1 VKRRVAVHVP
11 VLFVALAAALG
22 CSAPAPRPSAVAS
35 RVGSS
40 TWRPFTDSSPWNT
53 PIPQDAKL
61 APDSAALVA
70 DLAHSSKWPFFTINI
85 EQYGIP
91 VYWVDERTPRQRVTV
106 TTVGGQGFDKG
117 LAEVPIP
124 AGAVPAVGTDKH
136 LCIVDKAKGVE
147 WGFWEADKQATGW
160 TCSVCAMSDLGG
172 SGVRPPSA
180 RDPWWMGHGARACGF
195 PLLAGLV
202 TVDELRAGA
211 IEHALV
217 LAYPHIRSRYYMAP
231 ASTAQATTNEAL
243 PTRGIPCGGRVQL
256 DPALDLDRMGLSRS
270 GRAIARALQ
279 IYGAY
284 IGDFSGAVSLYADA
298 SPTAQAAYKA
308 GLLDTYEIKE
318 RIGLDKLRVL
328 SLGSLFDQKN

>member
-1 VKRRVAVHVP
+1 VKLFAV
-11 VLFVALAAALG
+11 LALAWG
-22 CSAPAPRPSAVAS
+22 CSTPASSKSAVPAS
-35 RVGSS
+35 VGSP
-40 TWRPFTDSSPWNT
+40 TWRPFDATSPWNT
-53 PIPQDAKL
+53 PVASGARI

-70 DLAHSSKWPFFTINI
+70 DLVRSSKWPFFTINI
-85 EQYGIP
+85 VEYGIP

-106 TTVGGQGFDKG
+106 TTVGGQGFEKK

-124 AGAVPAVGTDKH
+124 PDAVPAVGTDKH
-136 LCIVDKAKGVE
+136 LCIVDRVKGIE
-147 WGFWEADKQATGW
+147 WGFWEADKSATGW
-160 TCSVCAMSDLGG
+160 TCSVCATADLSG
-172 SGVRPPSA
+172 SGVRPPAA

-195 PLLAGLV
+195 PLVAGLV

-211 IEHALV
+211 IDHALV

-256 DPALDLDRMGLSRS
+256 DPALDLDAAGLSRS

-279 IYGAY
+279 VYGAY

-298 SPTAQAAYKA
+298 SPAAQTAYKP
-308 GLLDTYEIKE
+308 GLLDTYEIKDKL
-318 RIGLDKLRVL
+318 GLDKLRVL
-328 SLGSLFDQKN
+328 EFGPLFDQKN